1 MPANEKAAGPT
12 WMVEASRISKTYDN
26 GRLKVSALVGVDFRV
41 AKGEMVAVMGPS
53 GCGKTTL
60 LNCLSGLDVV
70 DEGTILIEGSDLTEM
85 GDEARTVY
93 RSERMGFIFQS
104 FNLLPVL
111 SAAENVEL
119 PLLVSGVK
127 PRAARARA
135 EAALEEVGLAPRTTH
150 MPRELSGGEQQ
161 RVAVARSLVNQ
172 PAIIWADEPTGN
184 LDSDTSDGIM
194 RLLTRLNKDLRQ
206 TYVIVTHSPEVAG
219 VCDRVVWMR
228 NGAIE
233 PEVPAVQKA
242 ALGGRVRRLRG
253 GRR

>member
-1 MPANEKAAGPT
+1 
-12 WMVEASRISKTYDN
+12 
-26 GRLKVSALVGVDFRV
+26 
-41 AKGEMVAVMGPS
+41 
-53 GCGKTTL
+53 
-60 LNCLSGLDVV
+60 
-70 DEGTILIEGSDLTEM
+70 
-85 GDEARTVY
+85 
-93 RSERMGFIFQS
+93 
-104 FNLLPVL
+104 
-111 SAAENVEL
+111 
-119 PLLVSGVK
+119 
-127 PRAARARA
+127 
-135 EAALEEVGLAPRTTH
+135 

-233 PEVPAVQKA
+233 PEVLAVQKA